1 MDISPSIESSLFLS
15 PTAVVP
21 LGLCAHSVS
30 LGQSKQ
36 QARAILHAQHTHT
49 QLRRQHLNHPIFT
62 HSLWNNISRIVSAI
76 FSECFISQFIY
87 FLPPTIFSLTFLLF
101 PFKLSSVF
109 HPY

>member
-30 LGQSKQ
+30 FEQSKQ

-49 QLRRQHLNHPIFT
+49 DKASTPEP
-62 HSLWNNISRIVSAI
+62 S
-76 FSECFISQFIY
+76 Y
-87 FLPPTIFSLTFLLF
+87 FHTF
-101 PFKLSSVF
+101 PVE
-109 HPY
+109 